1 MIRGRLLPFVALL
14 LVLALPG
21 TAGGQD
27 IVRRDGEPEVHM
39 FRTGDPEMAAA
50 FEAARRSVPG
60 LVERLPQLRAAGI
73 YASVKVPVVEGGQV
87 EHIWLSDIRFGE
99 GQVHG
104 ALGNTPLNLPSWS
117 LGDPI
122 SIPLDR
128 ISDWMV
134 VYEDRLIGGYTLF
147 VARNRLQGE
156 DLASFDRQVGL
167 IFPEQPQSFN

>member
-1 MIRGRLLPFVALL
+1 MIKGRVLPVLALL
-14 LVLALPG
+14 LALALPG

-27 IVRRDGEPEVHM
+27 VVRRDGEPEVHM
-39 FRTGDPEMAAA
+39 FQSGDPDMAAA
-50 FEAARRSVPG
+50 YRAARSSVPG
-60 LVERLPQLRAAGI
+60 LVERLPKLQAAGI
-73 YASVKVPVVEGGQV
+73 YASVKVPVEEDGQV
-87 EHIWLSDIRFGE
+87 EHIWLSDIRFGD

-104 ALGNTPLNLPSWS
+104 ALGNTPVNLPSWS

-122 SIPLDR
+122 SVPLNR

-156 DLASFDRQVGL
+156 DLASFDRRVGL
-167 IFPEQPQSFN
+167 IFPAQPQSFD

>member
-1 MIRGRLLPFVALL
+1 MIKGRLLPFAALL

-21 TAGGQD
+21 AAGGDD

-39 FRTGDPEMAAA
+39 FRSGDPDMAAA
-50 FEAARRSVPG
+50 YKAARQSVPG
-60 LVERLPQLRAAGI
+60 LVERLPRLQAAGI
-73 YASVKVPVVEGGQV
+73 YASVKVPVAEGDQV

-104 ALGNTPLNLPSWS
+104 ALGNVPLNLPSWS

-122 SIPLDR
+122 SVSLDR

-134 VYEDRLIGGYTLF
+134 IYEDRLIGGYTLF

-167 IFPEQPQSFN
+167 IFPERPQSFD